1 MTARWIKWAL
11 IASLAVNV
19 AVATAVIG
27 AMLTGGPIMHDD
39 RRGFGGPPEIAAL
52 SRGLDRDARRALFM
66 ALRADGGLGDARA
79 RMRTA
84 QAVVVDALRAEPFD
98 RAAFETAMRMQRDL
112 QGEIAGRGITML
124 GKVIADLSVEDRV
137 ALAEHLSRPR
147 TRK

>member
-27 AMLTGGPIMHDD
+27 AMLTGD

-66 ALRADGGLGDARA
+66 ALRADGGLGDGRA
-79 RMRTA
+79 RIRTA

-112 QGEIAGRGITML
+112 QGEIAGRGITVL

-147 TRK
+147 TRR